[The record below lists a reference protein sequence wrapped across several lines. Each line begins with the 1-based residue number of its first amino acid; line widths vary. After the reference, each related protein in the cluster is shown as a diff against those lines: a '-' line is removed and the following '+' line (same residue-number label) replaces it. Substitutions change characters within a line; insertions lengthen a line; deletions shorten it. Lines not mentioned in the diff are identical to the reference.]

1 MIEPLDG
8 FADNVIAVVCSGHV
22 TKADYDTVLVPAV
35 RKALDQHEKIRL
47 YYQVADDFEGIDPGA
62 MWEDFRI
69 GVEHLTR
76 WARMAVV
83 TDVDWIR
90 HTIKAFSFLM
100 PGELRVFGTSE
111 ASQARQW
118 ISEASPA

>member
-22 TKADYDTVLVPAV
+22 TKADYDAVLVPAV
-35 RKALDQHEKIRL
+35 RKALDQHKKIRL
-47 YYQVADDFEGIDPGA
+47 YYQVGGDFAGIDAGA

-69 GVEHLTR
+69 GVEHLSR
-76 WARMAVV
+76 WERMAVV

-90 HTIKAFSFLM
+90 HTIRAFSFLM
-100 PGELRVFGTSE
+100 PGEMRVFPTSE

-118 ISEASPA
+118 IAEA